1 MFHVDLT
8 DPTPVE
14 DQLVRTVRSAIGAGL
29 LSPGD
34 VLPTVRQLAVQLRV
48 GANAVGRAFDMLE
61 AQLVVETRQGV
72 GTVVRA
78 APDNIRREELLDE
91 LIALED
97 TLLREASL
105 LGFSIDDVIIHLDSR
120 RPRQ

>member
-29 LSPGD
+29 SSPGD

-61 AQLVVETRQGV
+61 AQQIVETRQGV

>member
-14 DQLVRTVRSAIGAGL
+14 DHLVRTVRSAIGAGL

>member
-61 AQLVVETRQGV
+61 AQQIVETRQGV

>member
-61 AQLVVETRQGV
+61 AQQVVETRQGV

>member
-78 APDNIRREELLDE
+78 APDDIRREELLDE

>member
-78 APDNIRREELLDE
+78 APDDIRREELLDV